1 MNYLKRYPFI
11 LLIIINLLVYF
22 PLITAIKTVNPDAQ
36 IIYDQLFNLSGPID
50 YITKLFH
57 FQTID
62 FQPIRDLTFFLD
74 LFFFKKFNLNISIF
88 QNFFLWIGC
97 CYLIYRI
104 QRIVF
109 QEREVI
115 LCFLFLLLFSVNPL
129 FTYTIS
135 WGIARKHILSFFFI
149 LFATL
154 EVVTLKELTGKKSLK
169 FTLLYLCSCLS
180 QPITILWPLW
190 TFIFLKRKK
199 DTNVFHL
206 LKYLFPLAIAFLF
219 LSLTNF
225 FYYQHSDIFRH
236 HYASKTSQL
245 FNISDKILAFGHYH
259 FQIFFPFKLAF
270 NYELGDYSVLI
281 GLLLF
286 VLSSFFVYKKKVTP
300 DVLIWLMPGYL
311 SLLVILNT
319 PQHLFDSY
327 LLFLSFSV
335 FMLINYFLP
344 SRTNRFKMSLI
355 IFLVFIFG
363 LISHVE
369 SKKWLNPVTLTESS
383 FQNRPNCKN
392 ALNFLKMTYE
402 SHLKVSDELR
412 TYLKNYD
419 CLSSQGATQYKATSH
434 TAMISNILFHEDL
447 IPVEERIQKLK
458 MLSENNLIP
467 HLTLAALYLKNSKPD
482 EADLVIVEIIKKM
495 ENNSISGKE
504 FHPITAYYVHPYC
517 QKKSWQECLNITNK
531 LSKKPN
537 NLYY

>member
-1 MNYLKRYPFI
+1 MIFLKRYPFI

-22 PLITAIKTVNPDAQ
+22 PLITAIKSVNPDAQ
-36 IIYDQLFNLSGPID
+36 IIYDQLLALSGPID
-50 YITKLFH
+50 YITKLFQ

-74 LFFFKKFNLNISIF
+74 LFFFKNFNINISIF
-88 QNFFLWIGC
+88 QNFSLWIGC
-97 CYLIYRI
+97 CYLIFKI

-109 QEREVI
+109 QEKAVI

-135 WGIARKHILSFFFI
+135 WGVARKHLLSFFFI

-154 EVVTLKELTGKKSLK
+154 EVVTLNELTINKTLK

-190 TFIFLKRKK
+190 TSIFLIRKK
-199 DTNVFHL
+199 NTNNFHFS
-206 LKYLFPLAIAFLF
+206 KYLFPLIIAFVF
-219 LSLTNF
+219 LSVTNF
-225 FYYQHSDIFRH
+225 FYYQNSSVFHH
-236 HYASKTSQL
+236 HYASKTTQI

-270 NYELGDYSVLI
+270 NYELGDFSVLI
-281 GLLLF
+281 GLL
-286 VLSSFFVYKKKVTP
+286 FFVVSSLFIYKKKVSP
-300 DVLIWLMPGYL
+300 DVLSWLIPGYL

-327 LLFLSFSV
+327 LLFPTFSV
-335 FMLINYFLP
+335 FMLSNHFLP
-344 SRTNRFKMSLI
+344 SRINKFKMSLI
-355 IFLVFIFG
+355 IFLVLIFG
-363 LISHVE
+363 LISHFE
-369 SKKWLNPVTLTESS
+369 SKKWLSPLTLTESS

-392 ALNFLKMTYE
+392 AINFLKMTYE
-402 SHLKVSDELR
+402 SHLQVSDELR

-419 CLSSQGATQYKATSH
+419 CLSSLGATQYRATSN

-447 IPVEERIQKLK
+447 IPFEERIQKLK

-467 HLTLAALYLKNSKPD
+467 HLTLAALYLKKSNPD
-482 EADLVIVEIIKKM
+482 KADLVILEIIKKM
-495 ENNSISGKE
+495 KNHSISGKE

-517 QKKSWQECLNITNK
+517 QKKSWEECLKITNK

-537 NLYY
+537 NFYL